1 MTNSKMIVI
10 FSLIF
15 GQCVYCARAASGSRR
30 MFSHVGSPG
39 VVSGL
44 RSPINGTKKLL
55 EEV

>member
-1 MTNSKMIVI
+1 MTNSKMIII

-44 RSPINGTKKLL
+44 RSPINGTKKLP